1 MSCPLEMA
9 EENSPVTFGK
19 LNQWRYAK
27 AKVKKFKN
35 KQIYEGFPMPPEKD
49 TSTGAEL
56 AYSSPYRALMI
67 CA

>member
-1 MSCPLEMA
+1 MA

-19 LNQWRYAK
+19 LNQWRYAE

-49 TSTGAEL
+49 TICTSTGAEL
-56 AYSSPYRALMI
+56 AYTSPYRAFVSN
-67 CA
+67 